1 LGAGSSLRADKA
13 EIRWVQDQASA
24 VFTFLASTEPGQ
36 ELELRPLDDQ
46 APTFHITKGVGEL
59 AYWQGSAA
67 AIGFKA
73 LCIVLTHPELQR
85 INRCI
90 VDGCHAPLVER
101 RRASTARLTAAPSTA
116 RAGITRNA
124 DLDCAVICA
133 MVPDLGS
140 GGDTSKAVARGPI
153 SGSTKGEGPS
163 EQANRQSGLQVR

>member
-1 LGAGSSLRADKA
+1 M
-13 EIRWVQDQASA
+13 QDQASA

-116 RAGITRNA
+116 APALREMQIWTAPLFARWFPIWAAGGY
-124 DLDCAVICA
+124 L
-133 MVPDLGS
+133 
-140 GGDTSKAVARGPI
+140 
-153 SGSTKGEGPS
+153 
-163 EQANRQSGLQVR
+163 